1 MLKFIN
7 LERNYYYF
15 FRFSTGNSTYSFTR
29 RKSSERVF
37 QNSSHVSPQIREGEI
52 YSKCT
57 FPSASKPNL
66 YFNQMHLDRGLTPR
80 AHVFN
85 ESAFLSGDQMSRVA
99 TVSMEKAA
107 NTFDRI

>member
-1 MLKFIN
+1 MA
-7 LERNYYYF
+7 
-15 FRFSTGNSTYSFTR
+15 YSFTL
-29 RKSSERVF
+29 RKSPERVF
-37 QNSSHVSPQIREGEI
+37 QNSINVRPQIRGGEM

-57 FPSASKPNL
+57 FPGASKPNR

-107 NTFDRI
+107 NTFDRIW